1 MRAKYASCRREI
13 VAEKEQKMADFFN
26 PSNYVRNVFR
36 LTKMPGN
43 VQTSHWYDNM
53 RITRFVRT
61 SDARLRNYMFGSSLI
76 SHYGKFAYNCDGKV
90 SEIEFNGRNA
100 QFHALYEQHYKK
112 GYEFETAVLITRL
125 TNGSKVFYDVG
136 ANWGYF
142 SLLVASLPN
151 FHGRIFAFEP
161 NPTAYSDLTS
171 TVQQAGL
178 EQRITA
184 LNHGLGCVEG
194 ELYLEEAEKFKT
206 GLARLSTSGSGSK
219 VPVHTLDS
227 LKLQPADVIKI
238 DAEGMESDILIGGE
252 RTLRE
257 HRPFVVFENFLSF
270 DDPNQTWSSLSI
282 LKDQGY
288 RVFNPAL
295 IFRYGNG
302 TVLASY
308 GDSIDS
314 LLDFDPNPKTA
325 LIETTTTNRFLMRQ
339 QINLFACHESRF
351 SELSTE
357 EFVHIGGF

>member
-1 MRAKYASCRREI
+1 
-13 VAEKEQKMADFFN
+13 MADFFN
-26 PSNYVRNVFR
+26 PSNYVHNVFR

-61 SDARLRNYMFGSSLI
+61 SHARLRNYVFGSSLV
-76 SHYGKFAYNCDGKV
+76 SHFGKFAYNCDGNV
-90 SEIEFNGRNA
+90 TEIEFNGRNA

-112 GYEFETAVLITRL
+112 GYEFETAVLIARL
-125 TNGSKVFYDVG
+125 TNGSNVFYDVG

-151 FHGRIFAFEP
+151 FRGRIFAFEP

-178 EQRITA
+178 EQRVAA
-184 LNHGLGCVEG
+184 LNYGLGCVEG
-194 ELYLEEAEKFKT
+194 ELHLEEPEKFKT
-206 GLARLSTSGSGSK
+206 GLARLSRSGSGSK
-219 VPVHTLDS
+219 VRVHTLDS

-257 HRPFVVFENFLSF
+257 HRPFLVFENFLCI
-270 DDPNQTWSSLSI
+270 DDPNQTWSPLSI
-282 LKDQGY
+282 LKDKGY

-295 IFRYGNG
+295 IFRYANG

-314 LLDFDPNPKTA
+314 LLSFDPNPKTA

-339 QINLFACHESRF
+339 QLNLFACHESRL